1 MKYNI
6 HLDGETQGPFTGAE
20 LKAKNLPPDTP
31 CAAESDLSWGK
42 LEEVLSA
49 PTPHLRLEGSAMGT
63 LVGGVLMALW
73 LGSILTG
80 SGLAKLLLVI
90 GCLGVLALGVLAI
103 VRIRNAEENTGLAL
117 AATGMTL
124 AGAALVTGLLVNRG
138 DGNGGRAGS
147 SSAAKK
153 KSSKTGGEDLLGL
166 GKARRKANRMK
177 CANNLGQISK
187 TFIGF
192 ADENKARLPW
202 QLTPQMQQVYFGR
215 NFTTDPGTI
224 FALDR
229 IKDGLGTAL
238 VLVSPCDPDRKG
250 SNEDAQ
256 INWHAYGPGNPI
268 PCEAISYILVEGAD
282 VGRPGTVLATTRNLE
297 GDIASRWVGA
307 DRDPGLENTMAGLNA
322 GEGQAVTSDGSA
334 RQAADADL
342 LVEGGELTGRHVLET
357 GGVTRGQSSL
367 RVFRCGG

>member
-20 LKAKNLPPDTP
+20 LKAKDLSPDTP
-31 CAAESDLSWGK
+31 CAAEGDLSWGK
-42 LEEVLSA
+42 LEEVLAA

-124 AGAALVTGLLVNRG
+124 ALAALVTGLLVNRG

-153 KSSKTGGEDLLGL
+153 KSSKTGGGDLLGL
-166 GKARRKANRMK
+166 GKARRKAN
-177 CANNLGQISK
+177 
-187 TFIGF
+187 
-192 ADENKARLPW
+192 
-202 QLTPQMQQVYFGR
+202 
-215 NFTTDPGTI
+215 
-224 FALDR
+224 
-229 IKDGLGTAL
+229 
-238 VLVSPCDPDRKG
+238 
-250 SNEDAQ
+250 
-256 INWHAYGPGNPI
+256 
-268 PCEAISYILVEGAD
+268 
-282 VGRPGTVLATTRNLE
+282 
-297 GDIASRWVGA
+297 
-307 DRDPGLENTMAGLNA
+307 
-322 GEGQAVTSDGSA
+322 
-334 RQAADADL
+334 
-342 LVEGGELTGRHVLET
+342 
-357 GGVTRGQSSL
+357 
-367 RVFRCGG
+367 